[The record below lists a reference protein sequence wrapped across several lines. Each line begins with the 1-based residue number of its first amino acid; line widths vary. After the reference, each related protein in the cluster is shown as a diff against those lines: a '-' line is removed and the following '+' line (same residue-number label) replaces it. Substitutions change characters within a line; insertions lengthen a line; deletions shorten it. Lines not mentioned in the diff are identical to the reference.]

1 MKQGFLCILYW
12 CIILYPVE
20 RKNTNGNE
28 LPDQT
33 SKSVLNCNYLKTWH
47 ETGRPLTC
55 HVGFFYY
62 PIDKRL
68 IISIRKLSTYL
79 HSYVNCHH
87 TYVMLQRQK
96 QLTPREITSADW
108 ILRHIIIHSII
119 PCIHSV
125 TCTAVRLEA
134 LALSRALDYNR
145 IQSKSS
151 RKVLV
156 ASSLSLKKDQ

>member
-47 ETGRPLTC
+47 ETARPLTC

-62 PIDKRL
+62 PIDKNVLLFQLESFQLTYIHMSSYICHATKTKTINPKGNYVSRL
-68 IISIRKLSTYL
+68 DFKTHHHSFNNPL
-79 HSYVNCHH
+79 HSFRSMYC
-87 TYVMLQRQK
+87 
-96 QLTPREITSADW
+96 TSFRG
-108 ILRHIIIHSII
+108 IS
-119 PCIHSV
+119 PF
-125 TCTAVRLEA
+125 
-134 LALSRALDYNR
+134 
-145 IQSKSS
+145 KSP
-151 RKVLV
+151 
-156 ASSLSLKKDQ
+156 

>member
-1 MKQGFLCILYW
+1 M
-12 CIILYPVE
+12 
-20 RKNTNGNE
+20 
-28 LPDQT
+28 
-33 SKSVLNCNYLKTWH
+33 S
-47 ETGRPLTC
+47 
-55 HVGFFYY
+55 
-62 PIDKRL
+62 
-68 IISIRKLSTYL
+68 
-79 HSYVNCHH
+79 SYIC
-87 TYVMLQRQK
+87 YVTRQK

-156 ASSLSLKKDQ
+156 ASSLSLKKKTNRHKLTSKCPLFLRMCAKRGKRPFHIVFNASRRRTLRQARRWWLYVWTDVRDEADEHIIKNPPFFQLLSHLS

>member
-47 ETGRPLTC
+47 ETARPLTC

-79 HSYVNCHH
+79 HSYV
-87 TYVMLQRQK
+87 
-96 QLTPREITSADW
+96 
-108 ILRHIIIHSII
+108 IIHMSCYKDKTIL
-119 PCIHSV
+119 PKGNYVTRLDFKTHHHSFNKPLHSFRNMY
-125 TCTAVRLEA
+125 CTSFRGI
-134 LALSRALDYNR
+134 SPF
-145 IQSKSS
+145 KSP
-151 RKVLV
+151 
-156 ASSLSLKKDQ
+156 

>member
-79 HSYVNCHH
+79 HSYV
-87 TYVMLQRQK
+87 
-96 QLTPREITSADW
+96 
-108 ILRHIIIHSII
+108 IIHMSCYKTKTIN
-119 PCIHSV
+119 PKGNYVSRLDFKTHHHSFNKPLHSFRNMY
-125 TCTAVRLEA
+125 CTSFRGI
-134 LALSRALDYNR
+134 SPF
-145 IQSKSS
+145 KSP
-151 RKVLV
+151 
-156 ASSLSLKKDQ
+156 

>member
-1 MKQGFLCILYW
+1 MKQGFLSILYW

-68 IISIRKLSTYL
+68 IISIRELSTYL
-79 HSYVNCHH
+79 HSYV
-87 TYVMLQRQK
+87 
-96 QLTPREITSADW
+96 
-108 ILRHIIIHSII
+108 IIHMLCYKTKTINPKGNYVSRLDFKTHH
-119 PCIHSV
+119 HSFNNPLHSFRNMY
-125 TCTAVRLEA
+125 CSSFRGI
-134 LALSRALDYNR
+134 SPF
-145 IQSKSS
+145 KSP
-151 RKVLV
+151 
-156 ASSLSLKKDQ
+156 

>member
-47 ETGRPLTC
+47 ETARPLTC

-68 IISIRKLSTYL
+68 ISISIRELSTYL
-79 HSYVNCHH
+79 HSYV
-87 TYVMLQRQK
+87 
-96 QLTPREITSADW
+96 
-108 ILRHIIIHSII
+108 IIHMLCYKTKTINPKGNYVSRLDFKTHH
-119 PCIHSV
+119 PSFNKPFHSFRNMY
-125 TCTAVRLEA
+125 CSSFRGI
-134 LALSRALDYNR
+134 SPF
-145 IQSKSS
+145 KSP
-151 RKVLV
+151 
-156 ASSLSLKKDQ
+156 